1 MVIASSSVKPW
12 PRQSKYDSFLLSLIF
27 FSSFAFVFGGVAN
40 KLGAAV
46 VAFVGAFGSK

>member
-1 MVIASSSVKPW
+1 MVIASSSVKPS
-12 PRQSKYDSFLLSLIF
+12 RLQSNDDSFLLSLIF

-46 VAFVGAFGSK
+46 VVFVGAFGSK